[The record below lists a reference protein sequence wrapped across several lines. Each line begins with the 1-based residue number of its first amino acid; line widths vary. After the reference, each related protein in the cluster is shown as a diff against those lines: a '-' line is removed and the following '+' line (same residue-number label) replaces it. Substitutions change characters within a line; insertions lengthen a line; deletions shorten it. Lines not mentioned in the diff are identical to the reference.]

1 VAAWAGQL
9 DVVKLLLERGADRG
23 AASTAGHLGVSA
35 GTAPLGVAELKDHRE
50 VAALLRE

>member
-1 VAAWAGQL
+1 
-9 DVVKLLLERGADRG
+9 
-23 AASTAGHLGVSA
+23 VSA